1 MLSWTVKGLL
11 AVAAWRP
18 SLDLPITFGNE
29 RISSGNSSSVAV
41 SFFCVT
47 VLYILHLPSKPD
59 LTTDVPSSL
68 GDSLSLISIGEGSS
82 CKDVKAKAVRRG
94 W

>member
-1 MLSWTVKGLL
+1 MKDALLDCGGL
-11 AVAAWRP
+11 AGSG
-18 SLDLPITFGNE
+18 SLVTFPGPPHHIGNE

-47 VLYILHLPSKPD
+47 VLYILNLPSKPD
-59 LTTDVPSSL
+59 LTTEVPSAL
-68 GDSLSLISIGEGSS
+68 GEGSP